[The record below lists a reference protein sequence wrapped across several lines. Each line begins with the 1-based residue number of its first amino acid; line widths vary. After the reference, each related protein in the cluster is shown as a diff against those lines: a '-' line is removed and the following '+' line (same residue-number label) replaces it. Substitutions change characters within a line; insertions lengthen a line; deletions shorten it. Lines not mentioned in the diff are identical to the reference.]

1 VQEEEK
7 KLKVGSPE
15 GRKLLL
21 ASDDSGQ
28 QKKRVSFKKSK
39 TQELKT
45 KEKEELLAK
54 NAKQKNENEDEAAA
68 GGQSSPRKGGP
79 TSSAAV
85 SAGPKKKERRKDE
98 DEGVEEWER
107 DGHKNERKEKDKA
120 IKSKNDDKKSKKALK
135 EKHDKES
142 KSKKK
147 TKKLKKGE
155 PEQSAFEAVTA
166 SEKRRSRRYYS
177 IQIGESSA
185 TKEKDPP
192 TTKPVSASTIAM
204 PVVTQVGKGGTI
216 KLKNRNAWD
225 ALGDELALEIFL
237 HLDTRSLGTVCRDC
251 RVCAVRPQVSVVCVS
266 MRRSAHHF

>member
-1 VQEEEK
+1 MCRTGLQQ
-7 KLKVGSPE
+7 GE
-15 GRKLLL
+15 GVNG
-21 ASDDSGQ
+21 AGES
-28 QKKRVSFKKSK
+28 
-39 TQELKT
+39 
-45 KEKEELLAK
+45 
-54 NAKQKNENEDEAAA
+54 EDEA
-68 GGQSSPRKGGP
+68 GQP
-79 TSSAAV
+79 T
-85 SAGPKKKERRKDE
+85 GEDFRKKK
-98 DEGVEEWER
+98 
-107 DGHKNERKEKDKA
+107 
-120 IKSKNDDKKSKKALK
+120 S
-135 EKHDKES
+135 
-142 KSKKK
+142 
-147 TKKLKKGE
+147 KKLKKGE

-251 RVCAVRPQVSVVCVS
+251 RVCAMCTSGRRKCVC
-266 MRRSAHHF
+266 R